1 MQALP
6 STEASTATGAGKKC
20 MRGPDKQP
28 RKRRTQTQKGTRG
41 KTVAETVAETKEA
54 AAVQRGL
61 EALREAAVDKDIENG
76 DW

>member
-1 MQALP
+1 
-6 STEASTATGAGKKC
+6 

-28 RKRRTQTQKGTRG
+28 RKRRTQIQKGTREE
-41 KTVAETVAETKEA
+41 TVAETVAETKEA
-54 AAVQRGL
+54 AVVRRGL